1 MKAKGFYN
9 MRLSC
14 AVDQIVDNDLDFDC
28 EKNLYIL
35 TGANRGGKTTVTQA
49 IGLLHVLA
57 QGGIFVPAKEFSFT
71 PADCIFTHYPAD
83 EDKTLDFG
91 RLGEEC
97 NRFREL
103 FGQCTENS
111 LLLLNET
118 FSTTSFEEGFFIAK
132 DAVRAILKKGTRC
145 IYNTHMH
152 KLAQDLDGLNE
163 ESAKEGASY
172 KAASLV
178 ALSDGGQRSF
188 KVKVAPPQGMSYA
201 QDIARKYGV
210 TYDMLVNNEE

>member
-1 MKAKGFYN
+1 M
-9 MRLSC
+9 
-14 AVDQIVDNDLDFDC
+14 
-28 EKNLYIL
+28 
-35 TGANRGGKTTVTQA
+35 
-49 IGLLHVLA
+49 
-57 QGGIFVPAKEFSFT
+57 
-71 PADCIFTHYPAD
+71 DCIFTHYPAD

-103 FGQCTENS
+103 FSRCTEKS

-152 KLAQDLDGLNE
+152 KLASDLDSLNE
-163 ESAKEGASY
+163 ESAKEGAVF

-178 ALSDGGQRSF
+178 ALSDGGRRSF
-188 KVKVAPPQGMSYA
+188 KVKVAPPQGLSYA

-210 TYDMLVNNEE
+210 TYDMLVNNEEL